1 MIRALSVALALSLGL
16 GAFAAHA
23 SDRGIAHNKVFLEA
37 FLTRCMPAA
46 HAEIPIAP
54 DGMTKLDGQLADAW
68 LQGKPG
74 TVWSYDGEHDV
85 LLVSVR
91 PSNCFVVSKYG
102 EVPDLR
108 ERVAGWFE
116 EDGSGF
122 AEDEFR
128 TNPAGEFT
136 ASYTRKAGDGWA
148 HRILIQA
155 RPVPESGGLAIMG
168 TAGLVVAN

>member
-23 SDRGIAHNKVFLEA
+23 SDRGVAHNKVFLEA

-46 HAEIPIAP
+46 HGESPIPE
-54 DGMTKLDGQLADAW
+54 DGMTRLSERVAAPW

-85 LLVSVR
+85 LVVSLR
-91 PSNCFVVSKYG
+91 PSHCFVVSKHG
-102 EVPDLR
+102 DVADLT
-108 ERVAGWFE
+108 EKVAFWFE
-116 EDGSGF
+116 EDVSGF
-122 AEDEFR
+122 SEDEFR

-136 ASYTRKAGDGWA
+136 ASYTRDEGNSWA
-148 HRILIQA
+148 RRILIQA

>member
-1 MIRALSVALALSLGL
+1 MVRQLSVVLALCLGL
-16 GAFAAHA
+16 ASPATQAA
-23 SDRGIAHNKVFLEA
+23 DLGIAHNKVFLEA

-46 HAEIPIAP
+46 HSETPIPEE
-54 DGMTKLDGQLADAW
+54 GMTKLDGQLADAW

-74 TVWSYDGEHDV
+74 TVWNYDGEHDV

-91 PSNCFVVSKYG
+91 PSNCFVVSKYSD
-102 EVPDLR
+102 VPDLR

-116 EDGSGF
+116 TDVSGF

-136 ASYTRKAGDGWA
+136 ASYTRRAGDGWA

-155 RPVPESGGLAIMG
+155 RPVPESGGLAILG

>member
-1 MIRALSVALALSLGL
+1 MIRAFFAVAALCLAL
-16 GAFAAHA
+16 GAFAAQA
-23 SDRGIAHNKVFLEA
+23 SDLGIAHNKVFLEA

-46 HAEIPIAP
+46 HAEAPIRE
-54 DGMTKLDGQLADAW
+54 DGMTKLDGELADAW

-91 PSNCFVVSKYG
+91 PSNCFVVSKHSD
-102 EVPDLR
+102 VADLR

-116 EDGSGF
+116 EDASGF

-136 ASYTRKAGDGWA
+136 ASYTRKADSGWA

-155 RPVPESGGLAIMG
+155 RLVPESGGLAILG